1 MARRVES
8 DEFSGPRSYIDVKI
22 KWVSQ
27 ICLSLDRRTEGQ
39 VKTDILTHVADRTCL
54 VSGVRRVERSL
65 LQQGIIRLQPLDK
78 TETQGIR
85 DVRLS
90 MHCLMLTR
98 LIFLISS
105 TTAPSKIQLEENF

>member
-1 MARRVES
+1 M
-8 DEFSGPRSYIDVKI
+8 
-22 KWVSQ
+22 
-27 ICLSLDRRTEGQ
+27 
-39 VKTDILTHVADRTCL
+39 
-54 VSGVRRVERSL
+54 SGVRRVERSL

-105 TTAPSKIQLEENF
+105 TTAPSKIQLEENFLKNKGIQKSFPKSPPTPYPIS